1 MKGFFKVLYFFT
13 LIFISVFAFC
23 QKDTLN
29 SELKNYLFERI
40 NSNDL
45 ENNPILD
52 YNKSDSISIER
63 DSLFNPRF
71 YYLLGKINS
80 EKGNYRIA
88 IQYLNTAENYF
99 DRNNPH
105 LFFVKVFLE
114 KANCFNK
121 IRNIEYTKDNYEE
134 ALLLSQ
140 QLEDKIASSI
150 CHNNLGL
157 IDIQEQKLDLAKA
170 HFERSFELRKQ
181 VGDPFL
187 LANSLRHLGKYKF
200 HNKEYRKSIK
210 LFDEAAKMYLS
221 LEGTNKDLI
230 GQEISN
236 CYNDLG
242 FAYIKI
248 GELRKAKENALKAV
262 SILIDDKDQKSK
274 LQIEF
279 QSANVLYYSNYFNES
294 IEIAK
299 RIALTAKEDQDLNL
313 LLSCFQ
319 LLTDCNEKL
328 GKYDA
333 GIQYARKSQQ
343 VKEQIQESQINK
355 KLANERFSYQSMSNK
370 KLMAM
375 IEKENALKSTEIEAQ
390 EKVTQLLFLLI
401 LISFLGIISL
411 FYSNHQKVKINNK
424 LTRKHILIENQNIE
438 IKKQQNALKTAKS
451 ELEDKIRELEILTD
465 EKSHLMSIVAHDLRT
480 PLNSI
485 IGLVELLKMEDTE
498 EAKNQYLNLIVE
510 SGNRMLG
517 MINTLLNIKKI
528 EAQKI
533 EVNFDNVNINKVLK
547 KILKD
552 FDTWIKNKQIEIE
565 IIDIEIIHSVY
576 ADENLLHQVLENLL
590 SNAIKYS
597 PVKSK
602 IQIKGSSALNTY
614 SISFIDQ
621 GPGIS
626 EADQQKMFSK
636 YQRLSARPTAGED
649 SMGIGLSLVKKLV
662 SLMNCKI
669 FVSSKLG
676 KGSTFSVILN
686 TTKQL

>member
-13 LIFISVFAFC
+13 LIFISVFAFG

-52 YNKSDSISIER
+52 YNKSDSISKSISIER
-63 DSLFNPRF
+63 DSLFNARF

-121 IRNIEYTKDNYEE
+121 IRNIESTKDNYEE

-140 QLEDKIASSI
+140 KLEDKIASSI

-200 HNKEYRKSIK
+200 HNKEYGKSIK

-248 GELRKAKENALKAV
+248 GELRKAQENA
-262 SILIDDKDQKSK
+262 
-274 LQIEF
+274 
-279 QSANVLYYSNYFNES
+279 
-294 IEIAK
+294 
-299 RIALTAKEDQDLNL
+299 
-313 LLSCFQ
+313 
-319 LLTDCNEKL
+319 
-328 GKYDA
+328 
-333 GIQYARKSQQ
+333 
-343 VKEQIQESQINK
+343 
-355 KLANERFSYQSMSNK
+355 
-370 KLMAM
+370 
-375 IEKENALKSTEIEAQ
+375 
-390 EKVTQLLFLLI
+390 
-401 LISFLGIISL
+401 
-411 FYSNHQKVKINNK
+411 
-424 LTRKHILIENQNIE
+424 
-438 IKKQQNALKTAKS
+438 
-451 ELEDKIRELEILTD
+451 
-465 EKSHLMSIVAHDLRT
+465 
-480 PLNSI
+480 
-485 IGLVELLKMEDTE
+485 
-498 EAKNQYLNLIVE
+498 
-510 SGNRMLG
+510 
-517 MINTLLNIKKI
+517 
-528 EAQKI
+528 
-533 EVNFDNVNINKVLK
+533 
-547 KILKD
+547 
-552 FDTWIKNKQIEIE
+552 
-565 IIDIEIIHSVY
+565 
-576 ADENLLHQVLENLL
+576 
-590 SNAIKYS
+590 
-597 PVKSK
+597 
-602 IQIKGSSALNTY
+602 
-614 SISFIDQ
+614 
-621 GPGIS
+621 
-626 EADQQKMFSK
+626 
-636 YQRLSARPTAGED
+636 
-649 SMGIGLSLVKKLV
+649 
-662 SLMNCKI
+662 
-669 FVSSKLG
+669 
-676 KGSTFSVILN
+676 
-686 TTKQL
+686 

>member
-1 MKGFFKVLYFFT
+1 M
-13 LIFISVFAFC
+13 
-23 QKDTLN
+23 
-29 SELKNYLFERI
+29 
-40 NSNDL
+40 
-45 ENNPILD
+45 
-52 YNKSDSISIER
+52 
-63 DSLFNPRF
+63 
-71 YYLLGKINS
+71 
-80 EKGNYRIA
+80 
-88 IQYLNTAENYF
+88 
-99 DRNNPH
+99 
-105 LFFVKVFLE
+105 
-114 KANCFNK
+114 
-121 IRNIEYTKDNYEE
+121 
-134 ALLLSQ
+134 
-140 QLEDKIASSI
+140 
-150 CHNNLGL
+150 
-157 IDIQEQKLDLAKA
+157 
-170 HFERSFELRKQ
+170 
-181 VGDPFL
+181 
-187 LANSLRHLGKYKF
+187 
-200 HNKEYRKSIK
+200 
-210 LFDEAAKMYLS
+210 
-221 LEGTNKDLI
+221 
-230 GQEISN
+230 
-236 CYNDLG
+236 
-242 FAYIKI
+242 
-248 GELRKAKENALKAV
+248 
-262 SILIDDKDQKSK
+262 
-274 LQIEF
+274 
-279 QSANVLYYSNYFNES
+279 
-294 IEIAK
+294 
-299 RIALTAKEDQDLNL
+299 NL

-333 GIQYARKSQQ
+333 GIQYARKNQK

-355 KLANERFSYQSMSNK
+355 KLANERFSYQSVSNK

-390 EKVTQLLFLLI
+390 EEVTQLLFLLI

-451 ELEDKIRELEILTD
+451 ELEDKIRELEILAD

-626 EADQQKMFSK
+626 EADQQKMFGK

-669 FVSSKLG
+669 SVSSKLG